1 MGKNEVLML
10 FLLSFSYLTP
20 STAPK
25 LRRCCHCSSPCGC
38 LQALTWKSGWQLS
51 VLQIQREA
59 QGSAKQDACR
69 IYLLQ
74 SALPSSLHNPLMQWA
89 KRHLALLWNR
99 NGSRKTGFNARS
111 NQRERAIEARRE
123 LPMPVSLEV
132 MSTRT
137 AGKGLRRLGVPLDRQ
152 SVPQKTF
159 AGFILRILSQALS
172 QHSAWAFQAWA
183 APAVPHWRGS
193 VLAPPLL
200 GVAEQRHP
208 RTLHVASNFAFW
220 PAPPWHQSVWQR
232 RVDGARS
239 QTGSSGQSA
248 LSLPFPAFGSTF
260 TRGQSNDIVCITGER
275 TCSGPELMGSWS
287 FCVTEFC
294 MKILGSFFFSCSNC
308 LIHSFN
314 KIVLLHRQNT
324 DSPCPQLPLLRKRHA
339 FAIKKNYIIRKD
351 FAWLE
356 EWAGLKLAF

>member
-152 SVPQKTF
+152 KTKKKNICRVYFENPLSSPVTAQCLSLSGLSCPCRSALKGVSPGSSVAGGGRAEAPQNPSR
-159 AGFILRILSQALS
+159 GQQRCILTRSSLAPVSV
-172 QHSAWAFQAWA
+172 A
-183 APAVPHWRGS
+183 APCRRGQISNWVIGAVCS
-193 VLAPPLL
+193 
-200 GVAEQRHP
+200 
-208 RTLHVASNFAFW
+208 
-220 PAPPWHQSVWQR
+220 
-232 RVDGARS
+232 
-239 QTGSSGQSA
+239 QSA
-248 LSLPFPAFGSTF
+248 L
-260 TRGQSNDIVCITGER
+260 
-275 TCSGPELMGSWS
+275 
-287 FCVTEFC
+287 
-294 MKILGSFFFSCSNC
+294 
-308 LIHSFN
+308 
-314 KIVLLHRQNT
+314 
-324 DSPCPQLPLLRKRHA
+324 PCFWEHFHQGTK
-339 FAIKKNYIIRKD
+339 
-351 FAWLE
+351 
-356 EWAGLKLAF
+356 